1 MTELRDLYDKM
12 TSAFISSLGALLRAY
27 PALCDWS
34 RETRG
39 RGERAAAGARA
50 SSIIRYLGMGESKR
64 PHITHNSTHFV
75 KVNMCT
81 LPRELREFYRVTDGM
96 FIRWTIKTPGS
107 TDATPLGRIRISPIA
122 SLKRVVSEKDAADWA
137 WAQTSGDDASFNVLK
152 WPAFELDSSS
162 SDIRVALVYFSQCA
176 PMMMMMMM
184 MMMCQPI

>member
-1 MTELRDLYDKM
+1 MHAVLCV
-12 TSAFISSLGALLRAY
+12 IGAEK
-27 PALCDWS
+27 
-34 RETRG
+34 REGVVNVQLQERG
-39 RGERAAAGARA
+39 PA
-50 SSIIRYLGMGESKR
+50 SSSDISAWERVSGHTSLTTALTS
-64 PHITHNSTHFV
+64 S

-96 FIRWTIKTPGS
+96 FIRWTTKTPGS
-107 TDATPLGRIRISPIA
+107 TDATPLGRVRISPIA

-137 WAQTSGDDASFNVLK
+137 WAQTSGDDASYNVLK

-184 MMMCQPI
+184 MMCQPI